1 MDNSAIVDEAAQK
14 RTQEYA
20 TLLSKSRL
28 LRVLD
33 GSLEFINDVGIEYDY
48 DTLPLYQNIIEV
60 IDVLAPERGQELE
73 RLAQEQYEQ
82 GTELGRLKAI
92 NTELAEMLDNVV
104 ERGLIYWEP
113 QTERGAVAK
122 AEMLEKASAL
132 IVKAQQVHQPAR
144 QSSIPEPEI
153 DRDLEPD
160 L

>member
-104 ERGLIYWEP
+104 ERG
-113 QTERGAVAK
+113 
-122 AEMLEKASAL
+122 
-132 IVKAQQVHQPAR
+132 
-144 QSSIPEPEI
+144 
-153 DRDLEPD
+153 
-160 L
+160 